1 VETIGDHWKEL
12 GFRGTDPAL
21 ELRSGGIL
29 TLVFLLYFHKKDPVA
44 ATAILQESKQEG
56 GVYPFASMCVVV
68 TTWVLRAIQKRKFK
82 TIVKDMAVN
91 NQEWIENKEER
102 LMLAAKKLFT
112 GLIYKY
118 AILCTLFLFLYF
130 CLDFIGM

>member
-1 VETIGDHWKEL
+1 METIGDHWKEL

-29 TLVFLLYFHKKDPVA
+29 TLLFLLYFHKKDPVA
-44 ATAILQESKQEG
+44 ATAILQESKGEG

-68 TTWVLRAIQKRKFK
+68 TTWVLQAIQKRKFK
-82 TIVKDMAVN
+82 SIVKDMAVN
-91 NQEWIENKEER
+91 NKEWIENKEER

-112 GLIYKY
+112 GLIYKS
-118 AILCTLFLFLYF
+118 AILCTLLLFLYVY
-130 CLDFIGM
+130 LDFIGI